1 MGIYRG
7 IIKPILFSLNI
18 ESAHR
23 VAIVLLRLVGM
34 LPFGMGRKMLR
45 RVYRVEHESLVRDVF
60 GVRFSNPVGLAAGFD
75 VNAEIVNEL
84 GDIGFGFIEVGA
96 VSPEP
101 RVGNPKPRVFRLP
114 KDRAIVQRLGLPNR
128 GWQYMIGRLRRRDPN
143 VVVGC
148 NITKS
153 SGTPIQNVARDYLK
167 SFRNLY
173 QYVDYFT
180 IYINYSNLVCD
191 DKTSST
197 KAIADL
203 LMPLVDFRRGQSDY
217 RPILVKVTPDLS
229 DEMIDAVTEV
239 LITTPLDGVVA
250 TSGTYSREGLQV
262 ADSSVMRIGAGRLSG
277 DPIRER
283 SLEIVRRIYEK
294 SGGAYPIIGV
304 GGISTAEDV
313 RDMLDAGAS
322 LVQIYSS
329 FIYDGPRVVGD
340 ICHDLIEEEDVAA
353 DSAAPLSEL

>member
-1 MGIYRG
+1 MGLYRG
-7 IIKPILFSLNI
+7 IIKPILFSINI

-23 VAIVLLRLVGM
+23 LAVVLLRIMGV
-34 LPFGMGRKMLR
+34 LPFGIGRKMLR
-45 RVYRVEHESLVRDVF
+45 NIYRVEHKSLEREVF
-60 GVRFSNPVGLAAGFD
+60 GIKFSNPVGLAAGFD
-75 VNAEIVNEL
+75 VNGEVVREL
-84 GDIGFGFIEVGA
+84 GDLGFGFVEVGA

-114 KDRAIVQRLGLPNR
+114 KDRAIVQRMGMPNK
-128 GWQYMIGRLRRRDPN
+128 GWQYMITNLRRRDPN
-143 VVVGC
+143 IVVGC

-153 SGTPIQNVARDYLK
+153 SGTPIQSVARDYLK

-180 IYINYSNLVCD
+180 VYINYTNLVCD
-191 DKTSST
+191 ESNPPT
-197 KAIADL
+197 KAITDL
-203 LMPLVDFRRGQSDY
+203 LMPLIEFRRGQIDY

-229 DEMIDAVTEV
+229 DEMVDAVAEV
-239 LITTPLDGVVA
+239 LIATPLDGVVA
-250 TSGTYSREGLQV
+250 TSGTYSREGLHV

-283 SLEIVRRIYEK
+283 SLEIVRRIHQK

-313 RDMLDAGAS
+313 QDMLDAGAS
-322 LVQIYSS
+322 LVQIFSS

-340 ICHDLIEEEDVAA
+340 ICHDLIEDHDH